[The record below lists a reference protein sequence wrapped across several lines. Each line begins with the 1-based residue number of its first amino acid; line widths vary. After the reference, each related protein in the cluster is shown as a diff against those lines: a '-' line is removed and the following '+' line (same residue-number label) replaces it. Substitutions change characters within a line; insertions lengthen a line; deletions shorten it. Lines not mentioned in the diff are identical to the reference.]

1 FPFIG
6 NGKAIA
12 LVADAADR
20 QAVLDAAAKL
30 ADAFGVDA
38 AALQESGHLIVNGV
52 DVGLLNYKAWDQGR
66 ITIFFDLGSI
76 PMERQ
81 AYAYRKLLEQNLL
94 LPRTFGTYA
103 IIPGTGHGALAY
115 TFDFS
120 DGLNGYVLARNI
132 CETLKQY
139 KSMEKSLHNASQD
152 SRQRMDSSL
161 KSSLGL

>member
-1 FPFIG
+1 MTKEDEILQ
-6 NGKAIA
+6 AA
-12 LVADAADR
+12 HEARYAQLVAE
-20 QAVLDAAAKL
+20 L

-52 DVGLLNYKAWDQGR
+52 DVGLLNYKVWDQGR

-76 PMERQ
+76 PAARQ
-81 AYAYRKLLEQNLL
+81 AEAYRKLLEQNLL

-103 IIPGTGHGALAY
+103 IIPGTDHGALAY

-120 DGLNGYVLARNI
+120 DGLDGYALAKNI

-139 KSMEKSLHNASQD
+139 KSMEKSLQASSQN
-152 SRQRMDSSL
+152 SRMRMGTSL
-161 KSSLGL
+161 KSSQIGL